1 MAKTHY
7 TNQQL
12 VGTSPNAPN
21 HFTTVEWVENYVI
34 GKVKAPVRAISTT
47 PLVGTYAPGVDPAP
61 VTKGKFT
68 LGTTGALVIDGLTLI
83 IGDRLT
89 LAGQTDARQNGIY
102 EVEVAGDA
110 ATAAV
115 LVRAED
121 WDTND
126 QIFSGVRINVREG
139 NLYTR
144 TTWSLTTT
152 GTLSI
157 DVTAFEF
164 VQVAASTGTS
174 KHAETI
180 TGDNT
185 ETEFTV
191 QHDLGTT
198 DISVSVYNLAT
209 NAEVG
214 TDVTIDDADNVIIGF
229 DAPPTT
235 SQSFRVIVIG

>member
-1 MAKTHY
+1 MAKTRY
-7 TNQQL
+7 TNLQL
-12 VGTSPNAPN
+12 VGTTPNAPN
-21 HFTTVEWVENYVI
+21 HYVTMEWTENYVI
-34 GKVKAPVRAISTT
+34 GKIKLPVRTIATNN
-47 PLVGTYAPGVDPAP
+47 LVGTYTPGVSPDP
-61 VTKGKFT
+61 VTKGTFT
-68 LGTTGALVIDGLTLI
+68 LGTTGALVVDGVPLEG
-83 IGDRLT
+83 GDRLT

-126 QIFSGVRINVREG
+126 QIFSGVRVNVREG

-144 TTWSLTTT
+144 TTWSLVTT

-164 VQVAASTGTS
+164 AQVAATTGTS

-180 TGDNT
+180 TGDNV

-235 SQSFRVIVIG
+235 AQSFRVIVIG